1 MRTLDIL
8 VLVATLGCL
17 VAYGVWKGRGSRNV
31 QGFLLADRRLPWYAV
46 ALSIMATQA
55 SAITFTSTPGQAYA
69 DGMRFV
75 QYYFG
80 LPIAMVILCVTVVPL
95 YRKLGVFTAYEFL
108 EHRFDLKTRALTAFL
123 FLVQRGLGA
132 GMTIY
137 APSLILSVMLGWDIR
152 WTSAAIG
159 GAIIIY
165 MTTGGVKAVNW
176 ADVQQLTII
185 MAGMMVAFLVTFF
198 IIPDDVGIVDAF
210 RIAGVNGRL
219 NAVDFTFDLSNRYTF
234 WSGLIGG
241 LFIALAYFGTDQSQV
256 QRYLTG
262 ASLTQSRLG
271 LLFNG
276 MAKVPMQFFILLIG
290 VMVFVVYQFE
300 RPPVFFNPV
309 VVEKIRSGP
318 HADAFAEAER
328 KYAAA
333 HEAQQSSYREFLAAR
348 KEGNAGREEEV
359 RGAIAEQ
366 TEMKAS
372 ARESARVAIVADD
385 PTVDP
390 NDTNYIFLTYVL
402 TYLPAGFVGLV
413 FACVFAASM
422 SSSSGELSSLAT
434 CSVVDVY
441 KRLIRREANDRH
453 ILLVSRIAMAGWGV
467 YAIVFS
473 QYAARLGSLIEAVN
487 IIGSLFYGSMLGIF
501 VVAFF
506 MRSVGGTAVFWSVFA
521 GEAAVFACF
530 LWTDISWLWYNVVGC
545 AVVILMSLVF
555 QAIEK
560 TKGGPQSPPSL
571 NTTAL

>member
-185 MAGMMVAFLVTFF
+185 MAGMMVAFLVSFF
-198 IIPDDVGIVDAF
+198 IIPADVGIVDAF

-372 ARESARVAIVADD
+372 ARESARAAIVADD

-545 AVVILMSLVF
+545 IVVIASSFVF
-555 QAIEK
+555 EIVV
-560 TKGGPQSPPSL
+560 PRR
-571 NTTAL
+571 N

>member
-372 ARESARVAIVADD
+372 ARESARAAIVADD

>member
-372 ARESARVAIVADD
+372 ARESARAAIVADD

-545 AVVILMSLVF
+545 IVVIASSFVF
-555 QAIEK
+555 EIVV
-560 TKGGPQSPPSL
+560 PRR
-571 NTTAL
+571 N

>member
-185 MAGMMVAFLVTFF
+185 MAEMMVAFLVTFF

-545 AVVILMSLVF
+545 IVVIASSFVF
-555 QAIEK
+555 EIVV
-560 TKGGPQSPPSL
+560 PRR
-571 NTTAL
+571 N

>member
-372 ARESARVAIVADD
+372 ARESARAAIVADD

-390 NDTNYIFLTYVL
+390 NDTNYVFLTYVL
-402 TYLPAGFVGLV
+402 TFLPAGFVGLV

-545 AVVILMSLVF
+545 IVVIASSFVF
-555 QAIEK
+555 EIVV
-560 TKGGPQSPPSL
+560 PRR
-571 NTTAL
+571 N

>member
-545 AVVILMSLVF
+545 IVVIASSFVF
-555 QAIEK
+555 EIVV
-560 TKGGPQSPPSL
+560 PRR
-571 NTTAL
+571 N

>member
-328 KYAAA
+328 KYAAV

-372 ARESARVAIVADD
+372 ARESARAAIVADD

-545 AVVILMSLVF
+545 IVVIASSFVF
-555 QAIEK
+555 EIVV
-560 TKGGPQSPPSL
+560 PRR
-571 NTTAL
+571 N

>member
-1 MRTLDIL
+1 VRTLDIL

-545 AVVILMSLVF
+545 IVVIASSFVF
-555 QAIEK
+555 EIVV
-560 TKGGPQSPPSL
+560 PRR
-571 NTTAL
+571 N

>member
-1 MRTLDIL
+1 M
-8 VLVATLGCL
+8 
-17 VAYGVWKGRGSRNV
+17 
-31 QGFLLADRRLPWYAV
+31 
-46 ALSIMATQA
+46 
-55 SAITFTSTPGQAYA
+55 
-69 DGMRFV
+69 
-75 QYYFG
+75 
-80 LPIAMVILCVTVVPL
+80 
-95 YRKLGVFTAYEFL
+95 
-108 EHRFDLKTRALTAFL
+108 
-123 FLVQRGLGA
+123 
-132 GMTIY
+132 
-137 APSLILSVMLGWDIR
+137 
-152 WTSAAIG
+152 
-159 GAIIIY
+159 
-165 MTTGGVKAVNW
+165 
-176 ADVQQLTII
+176 
-185 MAGMMVAFLVTFF
+185 
-198 IIPDDVGIVDAF
+198 DAF

-372 ARESARVAIVADD
+372 ARESARAAIVADD

-390 NDTNYIFLTYVL
+390 NDTNYVFLTYVL
-402 TYLPAGFVGLV
+402 TFLPAGFVGLV

-545 AVVILMSLVF
+545 IVVIASSFVF
-555 QAIEK
+555 EIVV
-560 TKGGPQSPPSL
+560 PRR
-571 NTTAL
+571 N